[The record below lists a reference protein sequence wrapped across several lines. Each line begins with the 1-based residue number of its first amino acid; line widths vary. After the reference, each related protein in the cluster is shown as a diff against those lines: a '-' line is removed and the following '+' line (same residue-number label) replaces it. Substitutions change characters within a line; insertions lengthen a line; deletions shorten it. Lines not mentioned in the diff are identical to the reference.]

1 MSTPKTKSRHGVR
14 ARGKTHTSVSLRADL
29 LALARTEAA
38 REGRSFSNW
47 LERLLLEQLA
57 DLPEDSSGATGA
69 KARKKAPRAA
79 D

>member
-1 MSTPKTKSRHGVR
+1 MSPPKTKSRHGVR

-57 DLPEDSSGATGA
+57 DLPEDSGATGA

>member
-57 DLPEDSSGATGA
+57 DLPEDAAGAA
-69 KARKKAPRAA
+69 APKARKRAARAA